1 MKLIFTQALGR
12 RANLGEVL
20 VGIAALFTALFTLA
34 PGEALAQVFPSKP
47 IRIIVPYSPGG
58 TTDLLA
64 RVIGQHLSEKWGQS
78 VVVENKPGVNG
89 MIGSDLVAKAPADGY
104 TIGIAS
110 PGSHAANAT
119 LYPKITYDTIKDF
132 TPITLAVSAPLVL
145 VAHPSLNVNNV
156 SELLALA
163 KSKPASISYASGGSG
178 SSQHL
183 AMELFKSMTNVDMV
197 HVPYKGSAASYVDLL
212 GGRVTLEFDAMTAA
226 VPHVKAGKLKVLAVG
241 SAKRLPFLPDVPT
254 VAEAGVA
261 GYEYSA
267 WYGFVAPAKIPADV
281 LQKLHAEIVAG
292 LNSPKVRE
300 TLDKAGVIIV
310 GNSPAEF
317 SSFIAAEVEKAAK
330 VIKFANIKP
339 D

>member
-1 MKLIFTQALGR
+1 MKKVIRTLAIGMAVATS
-12 RANLGEVL
+12 
-20 VGIAALFTALFTLA
+20 IAAGNLS
-34 PGEALAQVFPSKP
+34 AQGFPNKP

-64 RVIGQHLSEKWGQS
+64 RLIGQHLSEKWGQS

-89 MIGSDLVAKAPADGY
+89 MIGSDLVAKAAPDGY

-119 LYPKITYDTIKDF
+119 LYPKVTYDTIKDF

-156 SELLALA
+156 AELMALA
-163 KSKPASISYASGGSG
+163 KAKPGTISYASGGSG

-183 AMELFKSMTNVDMV
+183 AMELFKSMTQLDMV

-226 VPHVKAGKLKVLAVG
+226 VPHVKSGKLKVLAAG

-254 VAEAGVA
+254 VAEAGVP

-267 WYGFVAPAKIPADV
+267 WYGFVGPAKMPADV
-281 LQKLHAEIVAG
+281 LQKLNAEIIAG
-292 LNSPKVRE
+292 LNSPKVRD
-300 TLDKAGVIIV
+300 TLDKAGVLII
-310 GNSPAEF
+310 GSSASEF
-317 SSFIAAEVEKAAK
+317 SSFIAAEVDKAAK

>member
-1 MKLIFTQALGR
+1 MIKTVKTVKAAMLCLSAALGP
-12 RANLGEVL
+12 
-20 VGIAALFTALFTLA
+20 LA
-34 PGEALAQVFPSKP
+34 GGNALAQAFPNKP

-64 RVIGQHLSEKWGQS
+64 RLIGQHLSEKWGQS
-78 VVVENKPGVNG
+78 VLVENKPGVNG
-89 MIGSDLVAKAPADGY
+89 MIGSDLIAKAPADGY

-119 LYPKITYDTIKDF
+119 LYPKVTYDTVKDF

-145 VAHPSLNVNNV
+145 VAHPGLNVSSV
-156 SELLALA
+156 AEVLALA
-163 KSKPASISYASGGSG
+163 KAKPGSISYASGGSG

-183 AMELFKSMTNVDMV
+183 AMELFKSMTSVDMV

-212 GGRVTLEFDAMTAA
+212 AGRVTLAFDAMTAA
-226 VPHVKAGKLKVLAVG
+226 VPHVKAGKLKVLATG

-254 VAEAGVA
+254 VAEAGVS

-267 WYGFVAPAKIPADV
+267 WYGFVGPARMPADV
-281 LQKLHAEIVAG
+281 LQKLNAEIIAG
-292 LNSPKVRE
+292 LHSPKVRE
-300 TLDKAGVIIV
+300 TLEKAGVLIV

-317 SSFIAAEVEKAAK
+317 SSFISAEVDKAAK